1 MSAPIYALMT
11 DNSDGT
17 YSYTINIANPG
28 NITIGLILYIEN
40 SFEGNFYYGGAISGT
55 PDVTNT
61 SR

>member
-1 MSAPIYALMT
+1 MT

-17 YSYTINIANPG
+17 YSYTVNIANPG
-28 NITIGLILYIEN
+28 NITIGLSLYTEN
-40 SFEGNFYYGGAISGT
+40 SFEGNFYYNGAISGT